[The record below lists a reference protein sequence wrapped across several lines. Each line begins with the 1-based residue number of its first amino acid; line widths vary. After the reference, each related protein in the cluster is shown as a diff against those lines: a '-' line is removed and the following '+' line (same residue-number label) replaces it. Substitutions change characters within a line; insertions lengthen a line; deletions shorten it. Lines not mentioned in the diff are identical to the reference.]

1 MNDDRFEEL
10 LNQAGSEYN
19 LPPAIPREEMWE
31 AIVAESMPP
40 AAGVVQ
46 IAPQA
51 GRPSLQSARRPWLG
65 WATAAAALLVLGVG
79 IGRLSAPANPSVG
92 GAPATLIATSA
103 EPLRVVTREHLAS
116 AEALLSVVKTD
127 ARSGRVEEDVVA
139 WGTRLLFETRL
150 LMNSAGGQDVA
161 VVELLK
167 DLELILVQV
176 VRLNGSGV
184 GGGSENLRLIA
195 EGMNDQRLMM
205 RIRAMLPAAGI

>member
-1 MNDDRFEEL
+1 MNDDQFEEIL
-10 LNQAGSEYN
+10 DQAGKEYN
-19 LPPAIPREEMWE
+19 PPPAIPREEMWE

-40 AAGVVQ
+40 AAGVVR

-51 GRPSLQSARRPWLG
+51 GRPRQSVRRPWLG

-79 IGRLSAPANPSVG
+79 IGRLSAPENPSVG

-103 EPLRVVTREHLAS
+103 EPLRVVTQEHLAS

-127 ARSGRVEEDVVA
+127 ARAGRIEADISA

-150 LMNSAGGQDVA
+150 LMNSAGGQDVT
-161 VVELLK
+161 VVELLR

-176 VRLNGSGV
+176 VRLREDRV
-184 GGGSENLRLIA
+184 MGGSEDLRLIA
-195 EGMNDQRLMM
+195 EGMKDQNVMM

>member
-1 MNDDRFEEL
+1 MNDDQFEEIID
-10 LNQAGSEYN
+10 QAGKEYN

-40 AAGVVQ
+40 AARVVR

-51 GRPSLQSARRPWLG
+51 GGPSRQSARRPWLG
-65 WATAAAALLVLGVG
+65 WATAAVALLVLGVG
-79 IGRLSAPANPSVG
+79 IGRLSAPENPAVG

-103 EPLRVVTREHLAS
+103 EPLRVVTQEHLAS

-127 ARSGRVEEDVVA
+127 ARAGRIEADISA

-161 VVELLK
+161 VVELLR

-176 VRLNGSGV
+176 VRLREDGV
-184 GGGSENLRLIA
+184 RGGSEDLRLIA
-195 EGMNDQRLMM
+195 EGMKDQNVMM